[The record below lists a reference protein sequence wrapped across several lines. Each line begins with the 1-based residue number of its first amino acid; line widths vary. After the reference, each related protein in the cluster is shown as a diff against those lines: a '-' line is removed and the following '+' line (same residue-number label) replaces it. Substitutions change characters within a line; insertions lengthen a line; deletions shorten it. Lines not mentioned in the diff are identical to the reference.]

1 MNIAEAIKKM
11 AGKQSVADLG
21 KVVSVDL
28 KKETCS
34 VEIAGMADVV
44 EGVRLSVAGK
54 NELGLLIVP
63 KVNTDVAVVWVNGV
77 LPVVVAVAE
86 PEKMMWRGEDFFEK
100 MNKFIED
107 YKGHTHD
114 VDVSG
119 VQYVSPAGSPT
130 PVTGSATAKAPSSDI
145 EEFK

>member
-1 MNIAEAIKKM
+1 MTIAEAIKKM
-11 AGKQSVADLG
+11 AGKQAVADLG

-28 KKETCS
+28 EKETCS
-34 VEIAGMADVV
+34 VEIAGMDDVV

-54 NELGLLIVP
+54 NELGLLIMP

-86 PEKMMWRGEDFFEK
+86 PERVMWKGVDMFGRLNE
-100 MNKFIED
+100 FIED
-107 YKGHTHD
+107 YKNHSHNIDLTKTI
-114 VDVSG
+114 S
-119 VQYVSPAGSPT
+119 SPT
-130 PVTGSATAKAPSSDI
+130 GGPVTGSASALAPSSDI

>member
-28 KKETCS
+28 AKETCS
-34 VEIAGMADVV
+34 VEIAGMDAVV

-77 LPVVVAVAE
+77 LPVVVSVAE
-86 PEKMMWRGEDFFEK
+86 PEQVMWRGEDFFEK

-107 YKGHTHD
+107 YKNHSHSIAPGAN
-114 VDVSG
+114 
-119 VQYVSPAGSPT
+119 AGGYPLT
-130 PVTGSATAKAPSSDI
+130 ATIQAVNANV
-145 EEFK
+145 EEFEV

>member
-1 MNIAEAIKKM
+1 MSIAEAIKKI
-11 AGKQSVADLG
+11 AGKQAVADLG
-21 KVVSVDL
+21 KVISVNEE
-28 KKETCS
+28 KETCS
-34 VEIAGMADVV
+34 VEIAGMDDVV

-86 PEKMMWRGEDFFEK
+86 PEKMLWRGEDFFEK

-107 YKGHTHD
+107 YKRHTHD

-130 PVTGSATAKAPSSDI
+130 SVTGSATAKAPSSDI

>member
-1 MNIAEAIKKM
+1 MSIAEAIKKI

-28 KKETCS
+28 EKETCS
-34 VEIAGMADVV
+34 VEIAGMDDVV

-54 NELGLLIVP
+54 NKLGLLIVP

-86 PEKMMWRGEDFFEK
+86 PEKVMWKGEDFFEK
-100 MNKFIED
+100 MNKFIND
-107 YKGHTHD
+107 YKSHTHTID
-114 VDVSG
+114 SASSV
-119 VQYVSPAGSPT
+119 AGT
-130 PVTGSATAKAPSSDI
+130 YPVTGSVMKPSSSV
-145 EEFK
+145 EEFEV

>member
-1 MNIAEAIKKM
+1 M
-11 AGKQSVADLG
+11 D
-21 KVVSVDL
+21 
-28 KKETCS
+28 
-34 VEIAGMADVV
+34 DVV

-86 PEKMMWRGEDFFEK
+86 PEKVTWRGEDFFEK

-107 YKGHTHD
+107 YKSHTHT
-114 VDVSG
+114 VTSTPALASPSG
-119 VQYVSPAGSPT
+119 A
-130 PVTGSATAKAPSSDI
+130 VTGTISNSVAKPSSSI
-145 EEFK
+145 EEFKE

>member
-21 KVVSVDL
+21 KVVSVNL

-86 PEKMMWRGEDFFEK
+86 PEKVTWRGEDFFKK
-100 MNKFIED
+100 MNKFIDD
-107 YKGHTHD
+107 YKSHKHNLTPSLTAPNG
-114 VDVSG
+114 
-119 VQYVSPAGSPT
+119 
-130 PVTGSATAKAPSSDI
+130 PVTGTISVTEPSSSV
-145 EEFK
+145 EEFKE

>member
-1 MNIAEAIKKM
+1 MSIAEAIKKI

-28 KKETCS
+28 EKETCS
-34 VEIAGMADVV
+34 VEIAGMDDVV

-86 PEKMMWRGEDFFEK
+86 PEKVMWKGVDMFERL
-100 MNKFIED
+100 NKLIND
-107 YKGHTHD
+107 YNGHSHNIAP
-114 VDVSG
+114 G
-119 VQYVSPAGSPT
+119 ANAGGYPLT
-130 PVTGSATAKAPSSDI
+130 ATIQSVNANIGGFDK
-145 EEFK
+145 

>member
-86 PEKMMWRGEDFFEK
+86 PEKMMWRGEDFFKK
-100 MNKFIED
+100 MNEFIED
-107 YKGHTHD
+107 YKSHTHKLTPSLTAP
-114 VDVSG
+114 SG
-119 VQYVSPAGSPT
+119 
-130 PVTGSATAKAPSSDI
+130 PVTGTISVAKPSSSV
-145 EEFK
+145 EEFKD

>member
-28 KKETCS
+28 EKETCS
-34 VEIAGMADVV
+34 VEIAGMDDVV

-63 KVNTDVAVVWVNGV
+63 KKGTDVAVVWVNGV

-86 PEKMMWRGEDFFEK
+86 PEKVMWRGEDFFEK
-100 MNKFIED
+100 MNEFIED
-107 YKGHTHD
+107 YKNHSHNIAPGAN
-114 VDVSG
+114 
-119 VQYVSPAGSPT
+119 AGGYPLT
-130 PVTGSATAKAPSSDI
+130 ATIQSVNANI
-145 EEFK
+145 EEFKK

>member
-11 AGKQSVADLG
+11 AGKQAVADLG

-28 KKETCS
+28 AKETCS

-77 LPVVVAVAE
+77 LPVVVSVAE
-86 PEKMMWRGEDFFEK
+86 PEQVMWRGEDMFKKLNE
-100 MNKFIED
+100 FIND
-107 YKGHTHD
+107 YKGHTHT
-114 VDVSG
+114 VTSTPALASPSG
-119 VQYVSPAGSPT
+119 A
-130 PVTGSATAKAPSSDI
+130 VTGTISNSVAKPSSSI
-145 EEFK
+145 EEFKE